1 MKTTEERIAQLH
13 KRADQLQLKR
23 EKKLLNIWGSASGCL
38 AALVIMLV
46 VHCGNASH
54 SVINSQFAGSSMLSE
69 AAGGYVL
76 TAVLGF
82 VAGVVIATVLRL
94 YRDKKNEDKPHHLT
108 P

>member
-1 MKTTEERIAQLH
+1 MRTTEERIAQLH
-13 KRADQLQLKR
+13 KRADQLRLKR
-23 EKKLLNIWGSASGCL
+23 EKMQLTAWGSASGCL

-46 VHCGNASH
+46 VRCGNAAH

-94 YRDKKNEDKPHHLT
+94 HKDKRSEDKPNSLS